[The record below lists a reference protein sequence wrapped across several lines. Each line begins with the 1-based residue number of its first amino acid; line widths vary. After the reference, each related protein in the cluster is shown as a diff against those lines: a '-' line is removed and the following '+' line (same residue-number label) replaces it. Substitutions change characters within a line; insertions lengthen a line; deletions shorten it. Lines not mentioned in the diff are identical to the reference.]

1 MQVWHSSTS
10 ESGIQM
16 EAGLR
21 CVMGISCAGIASSL
35 GRWAMALE
43 RPSDLTRYS
52 QKATLETGRGMPSG
66 GRMAYGGGGQDIWK
80 KVKMASRA
88 RKLVV
93 AWLEEPAGPVEMHRQ
108 PRHSSI
114 SYA

>member
-10 ESGIQM
+10 ASGIQM

-21 CVMGISCAGIASSL
+21 CVMGISWAGMASSL
-35 GRWAMALE
+35 GRCAMALDS
-43 RPSDLTRYS
+43 PSDLTRYS

-66 GRMAYGGGGQDIWK
+66 GRMEYGCSGQDIWK

-88 RKLVV
+88 TKLVV
-93 AWLEEPAGPVEMHRQ
+93 AWFDELAGPVEMHRQ
-108 PRHSSI
+108 PKHSSI
-114 SYA
+114 SYV